1 MSLSNKGLPQ
11 SFKLLARSIS
21 LKVSSVDKVSSS
33 IGTEDEGLFVH
44 ALKKNS
50 AQNNMDHIRY
60 TEIDIINGITN

>member
-33 IGTEDEGLFVH
+33 IGTEDEGLLVH

-50 AQNNMDHIRY
+50 AQNNKTIFLFIR
-60 TEIDIINGITN
+60 IILNKNS